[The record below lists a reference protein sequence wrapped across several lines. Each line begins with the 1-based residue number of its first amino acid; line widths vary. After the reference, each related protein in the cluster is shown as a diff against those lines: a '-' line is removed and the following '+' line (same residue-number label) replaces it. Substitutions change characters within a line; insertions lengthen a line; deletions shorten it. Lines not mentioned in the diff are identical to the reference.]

1 MASDSRHS
9 QQSSIIW
16 PGYVD
21 VLSSLLMVVIFVLLI
36 FTFSQFIL
44 SRILTSQSSELV
56 DLHRQLAEISELL
69 GLERQSAAAMTEKIA
84 SLSSQVETLIIDRD
98 NLQNDVDELNRNT
111 LADRETIEV
120 NLQTIAS
127 LQQDIQALQTLRR
140 ELESR
145 IQEAATALNQEQ
157 QMTESLRDRSK
168 ALEAR
173 LAEETEKTLL
183 SQKDLE
189 QRDIRIQALSALV
202 GEQQEALDNQR
213 NLTADARAEVALLNQ
228 KINLLQSQ
236 LAEIGKALGSSENLR
251 QDQEVKIQD
260 LGKRLNIE
268 LARKVN
274 ILEQY
279 RSEFFGRLRAAIAE
293 NPLVRIEGDRFVL
306 QAELLFPSGSA
317 ELSDR
322 GKEELGD
329 LAEVL
334 GGLIS
339 VIPKDLNWILRV
351 DGHTDRVPIN
361 TPVFASN
368 WELSTAR
375 AVSVV
380 RYLTDLGIPAERL
393 AATGFGEFHPIDP
406 GGTAEAFR
414 KNRRIEMKLTSR

>member
-1 MASDSRHS
+1 MASDSRYS
-9 QQSSIIW
+9 QQSSSIW

-56 DLHRQLAEISELL
+56 DLHKQLAEISELL
-69 GLERQSAAAMTEKIA
+69 GLERQSAAAMTEKIV
-84 SLSSQVETLIIDRD
+84 SLSAQVETLVIDRD

>member
-1 MASDSRHS
+1 MASDSRYS
-9 QQSSIIW
+9 QQSSSIW

-56 DLHRQLAEISELL
+56 DLHKQLAEISELL

>member
-1 MASDSRHS
+1 MASDSRYS
-9 QQSSIIW
+9 QQSSSIW

-56 DLHRQLAEISELL
+56 DLHRQLAEITELL
-69 GLERQSAAAMTEKIA
+69 GLERQSSAALTEKIA
-84 SLSSQVETLIIDRD
+84 ALSTQVETLTLDRD
-98 NLQNDVDELNRNT
+98 DLQNEVDQLNRT
-111 LADRETIEV
+111 MLADRETMEV
-120 NLQTIAS
+120 HLRTIAS

-145 IQEAATALNQEQ
+145 IQETATALNQEQ
-157 QMTESLRDRSK
+157 QVNESLRDRSK

-173 LAEETEKTLL
+173 LAGETEKTLL
-183 SQKDLE
+183 AQKDLE

-202 GEQQEALDNQR
+202 GEQQEALDHQR

-228 KINLLQSQ
+228 KINELQSQ
-236 LAEIGKALGSSENLR
+236 LAEIGKALGSSESMR
-251 QDQEVKIQD
+251 QDQAVQLED
-260 LGKRLNIE
+260 LGRRLNIE

-274 ILEQY
+274 VLEQY

-322 GKEELGD
+322 GRKELED

-334 GGLIS
+334 RGLIS
-339 VIPKDLNWILRV
+339 AIPADLNWILRV
-351 DGHTDRVPIN
+351 DGHTDRVPIR
-361 TPVFASN
+361 TPFFASN

-380 RYLTDLGIPAERL
+380 RHLAGLGIAEERL

-406 GGTAEAFR
+406 GSTAEAYR